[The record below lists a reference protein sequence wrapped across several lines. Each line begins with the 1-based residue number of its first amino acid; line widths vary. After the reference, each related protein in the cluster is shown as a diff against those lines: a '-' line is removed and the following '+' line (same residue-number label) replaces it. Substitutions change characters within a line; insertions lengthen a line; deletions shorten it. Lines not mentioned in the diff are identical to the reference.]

1 MSWSL
6 LTGTFMISTPLPQW
20 TLESFEPLSPH
31 RKRSLYSEESLKIF
45 ISPAISSWAVKAPT
59 AYPWMR
65 SSHVPVMGMF
75 LSLINISIEPKYVMF
90 EEFGPSFLAT
100 NPHSPSRTSYH
111 PAQHEARDWGYGL
124 TSTIKPMP
132 QEHSDIRLGAGVF
145 QPFAR
150 LSLLLVQ
157 AVDEPA
163 HLDKLSYSSDGALR
177 SFFDEIRGA
186 SKFHVYHGADSR
198 TSRTVEADSKRCASW
213 RNYVPASRLYIT
225 KTDLY
230 GGNPESSPSCARAH
244 CVPYRVRRAEK

>member
-1 MSWSL
+1 MPWSL
-6 LTGTFMISTPLPQW
+6 LTSTFMISTPLPQW

-31 RKRSLYSEESLKIF
+31 RKRSIYSEESLKIF

-59 AYPWMR
+59 AYPWIR

-90 EEFGPSFLAT
+90 EEVGPSFLAT
-100 NPHSPSRTSYH
+100 NPHSPSRPSDH

-124 TSTIKPMP
+124 TSTIKPIP

-157 AVDEPA
+157 AINQRTFGDGRVSQGGKRF
-163 HLDKLSYSSDGALR
+163 DKYANVITVGQMVENICTMSLSR
-177 SFFDEIRGA
+177 RM
-186 SKFHVYHGADSR
+186 
-198 TSRTVEADSKRCASW
+198 
-213 RNYVPASRLYIT
+213 PASIGIWPKTAPRPPKKLVSKQT
-225 KTDLY
+225 KHGSLF
-230 GGNPESSPSCARAH
+230 A
-244 CVPYRVRRAEK
+244 